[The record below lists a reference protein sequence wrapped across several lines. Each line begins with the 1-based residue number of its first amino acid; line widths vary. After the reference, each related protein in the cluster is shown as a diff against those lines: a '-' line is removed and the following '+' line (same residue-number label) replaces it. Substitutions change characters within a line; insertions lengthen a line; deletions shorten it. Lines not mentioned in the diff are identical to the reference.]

1 MSFLDTDLSKAAETA
16 DVRKARIETRGT
28 AASFFAKYES
38 NDPSVASIEDGKFF
52 GRMLSR
58 AYGDIE
64 DLAKTKKRFD
74 EKFEFGPIYAMQ
86 WSGDLFEFSAKAA
99 LANELINMF
108 DHGSSK
114 ASIIRAIVSDL
125 KRRSLN
131 LTSRS
136 TSPTSNLIDDA
147 MIQAHAKF
155 LDGLDWE

>member
-1 MSFLDTDLSKAAETA
+1 L
-16 DVRKARIETRGT
+16 
-28 AASFFAKYES
+28 
-38 NDPSVASIEDGKFF
+38 
-52 GRMLSR
+52 
-58 AYGDIE
+58 
-64 DLAKTKKRFD
+64 
-74 EKFEFGPIYAMQ
+74 
-86 WSGDLFEFSAKAA
+86 SAKAA